1 MAIMELGKLIAAVC
15 HGPQVL
21 IKGDLLKG
29 KNATGFVAIRK
40 DMINAGANYIDEPLV
55 VHDNLITS
63 RQPGDLAIFATAI
76 LTRLGL
82 EVPEQALPHE
92 SDSEAQWWQLAE
104 AWGGNSKKEIVDALN
119 TALAGERY
127 GRKAFEQYAERTSDQ
142 ELRSLFHEMID
153 NKECHIQMLES
164 RLHDLDASESIS
176 ASAAEAYA
184 SLRELLDSSDDVVIL
199 RRTLGDIQT
208 GVVDTFN
215 LHKQYTDP
223 TSTAIFT
230 QIEADLAQYEQH
242 LAKLYQFQPRRQDN
256 CLC

>member
-1 MAIMELGKLIAAVC
+1 MELGKLIAAVC

-92 SDSEAQWWQLAE
+92 SDIAFPELVRYDTQ
-104 AWGGNSKKEIVDALN
+104 VDSP
-119 TALAGERY
+119 Y
-127 GRKAFEQYAERTSDQ
+127 
-142 ELRSLFHEMID
+142 
-153 NKECHIQMLES
+153 
-164 RLHDLDASESIS
+164 
-176 ASAAEAYA
+176 
-184 SLRELLDSSDDVVIL
+184 SSS
-199 RRTLGDIQT
+199 Q
-208 GVVDTFN
+208 
-215 LHKQYTDP
+215 Q
-223 TSTAIFT
+223 
-230 QIEADLAQYEQH
+230 
-242 LAKLYQFQPRRQDN
+242 
-256 CLC
+256 